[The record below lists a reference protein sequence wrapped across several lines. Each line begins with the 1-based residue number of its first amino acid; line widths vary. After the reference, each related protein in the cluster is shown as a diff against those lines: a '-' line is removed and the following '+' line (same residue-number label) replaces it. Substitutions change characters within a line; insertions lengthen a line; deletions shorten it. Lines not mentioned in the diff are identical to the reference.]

1 MFQLSFCVFSQF
13 TQRSVETWLLFLL
26 TLLGF
31 YAVKFQTRDTRN
43 AAGSKSTNICSSC
56 EQRPFQIYCFPNIN
70 PHHCNITP
78 NNRNHLLGLSLI
90 MMMSSNRKSTTLL
103 SSRVA
108 PGHRITFDVISIGLG
123 RSWFKLI
130 SSTCR
135 QISASAK
142 MNVIF
147 SSLPDQWHKTQ
158 LSLPLCR
165 QGIQVC
171 LVWTVFMFS

>member
-130 SSTCR
+130 SPRVDKFPLQPKWTSFSVPCPINGTRHSCR
-135 QISASAK
+135 FLYVGKAYK
-142 MNVIF
+142 FV
-147 SSLPDQWHKTQ
+147 
-158 LSLPLCR
+158 
-165 QGIQVC
+165 
-171 LVWTVFMFS
+171 